1 MVWVLRGRLT
11 HRKHDAHCANAA
23 DAARGRAGLGHMCR
37 RAPEGGEP
45 GPLRLQVA
53 VPLQSGVSK
62 AQRQRM
68 IQTHI
73 LYIYYMAFNAGFA
86 RQMGGGA
93 QPQPAWPTSATS
105 RSSTAASEDRLE
117 AAAARLACACH
128 NVAVLTLHASG
139 PLLCFNRPAAA
150 TSSSKSAAAAAA
162 HSSMPAV

>member
-1 MVWVLRGRLT
+1 
-11 HRKHDAHCANAA
+11 
-23 DAARGRAGLGHMCR
+23 MCR

-62 AQRQRM
+62 TQRQRM
-68 IQTHI
+68 IQAHI
-73 LYIYYMAFNAGFA
+73 LYVYYMAFSTGFA
-86 RQMGGGA
+86 RQKGGGGA

-128 NVAVLTLHASG
+128 NAAVLTLHASG
-139 PLLCFNRPAAA
+139 PLLCFSRPAAA